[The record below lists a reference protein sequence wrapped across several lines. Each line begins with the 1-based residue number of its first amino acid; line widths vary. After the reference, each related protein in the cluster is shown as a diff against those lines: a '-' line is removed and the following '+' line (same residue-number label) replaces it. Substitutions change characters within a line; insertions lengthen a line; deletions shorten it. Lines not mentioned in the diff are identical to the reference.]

1 MVQKINPLK
10 RRAGEKK
17 QRSERAE
24 GAAYKIRIGLSERFR
39 ALFLMLSLVGPG
51 LITAFADNDA
61 GGVSTYSV
69 AGATL
74 GYNILWSLLP
84 VTVLLII
91 VQEMSA
97 RLGIV
102 TGKGLADLIRER
114 YGVKITLFLMIGLF
128 LANISTTIGDFA
140 GIAASGD
147 LFNIPRWVIV
157 PLTAIILLLIMI
169 KGDYRTAEKA
179 MFILIFFYI
188 TYVLAGIMAKPNW
201 SLALKSTFLPKIEFT
216 PTYIYILVGV
226 IGTTITPWMQFYLQ
240 STYVEK
246 GISVKDY
253 RFAKAEVILS
263 SIVSDS
269 VSFFMI
275 LTCAATLYYAGISIN
290 SAQEAALALKPLAG
304 EYAYILFGVGL
315 FFASSIGAILVPVST
330 SFSICEGIG
339 FESGLNKTMKEAPV
353 FYGLLIATV
362 VISAGL
368 VLIPNLPLIK
378 IMVFSQVFSGM
389 VLPFIMIATLRIVND
404 EKLMGEYV
412 NSKGFNIIAYA
423 GAYLVILMTAYLVY
437 MSVRT
442 II

>member
-1 MVQKINPLK
+1 MAEKRERRKLERRKVENQKEK
-10 RRAGEKK
+10 SGAGLQLRVKI
-17 QRSERAE
+17 SERLR
-24 GAAYKIRIGLSERFR
+24 G
-39 ALFLMLSLVGPG
+39 LFLMLSLIGPG

-74 GYNILWSLLP
+74 GYDILWSLIP
-84 VTVLLII
+84 VTILLII

-147 LFNIPRWVIV
+147 LFGIPRYIIV
-157 PLTAIILLLIMI
+157 PVTATLLLLVMI
-169 KGDYRTAEKA
+169 KGNYKTAERV
-179 MFILIFFYI
+179 MFLLIFFYI
-188 TYVLAGIMAKPNW
+188 TYIIAGVMAKPDW
-201 SLALKSTFLPKIEFT
+201 GLAIKSTLIPKIQLN

-253 RFAKAEVILS
+253 KFARAEVTLS
-263 SIVSDS
+263 SIVSDT

-275 LTCAATLYYAGISIN
+275 LACAATLFYAGISVN
-290 SAQEAALALKPLAG
+290 SAEEAALALRPLAG
-304 EYAYILFGVGL
+304 EYAFILFGVGL

-330 SFSICEGIG
+330 SFSICEGLG
-339 FESGLNKTMKEAPV
+339 FESGINKSIKEALI
-353 FYGLLIATV
+353 FYALLIVTV
-362 VISAGL
+362 VSSAAI

-378 IMVFSQVFSGM
+378 IMVLSQVFSGM
-389 VLPFIMIATLRIVND
+389 VLPFIMIATLKIAND
-404 EKLMGEYV
+404 KRLMGEYV
-412 NSKGFNIIAYA
+412 NSRGFNILAYA
-423 GAYLVILMTAYLVY
+423 GAYLVIIMTAYLMVV
-437 MSVRT
+437 SIKS